1 MYGLRC
7 PIRLVLAATTR
18 RCCSIRSTDGPQR
31 LSYCQC
37 RPRTRPRFDSA
48 TSNSFNPSLALKSA
62 ETYACNTPTQ
72 RHRQPIR
79 ILKTRHWWLLIRAKC
94 LSAWMR
100 TLDARAVFYDR
111 TVDPVVGIGGPRIYV
126 FWHEY
131 ILLPLSWRGHC
142 HVSMLI
148 SQHRDADMYRASRAH
163 GIDCAQLVTRGGA
176 KAIPRLNGGASSEHL
191 TMTPDG
197 RPRRRLAV
205 GPVYLACR
213 LQVPLVALGLGCD
226 RPLRL
231 RSWDRFALPRPFS
244 RSRAVVGPPMVL
256 PPRLNRSEL
265 VRCQQRTER
274 LLNCLTDEAEAWAA
288 AGSRKVGEIV
298 MTPQTASPPRAHR
311 RLTASQ
317 EAMKTSNA
325 A

>member
-1 MYGLRC
+1 MG
-7 PIRLVLAATTR
+7 
-18 RCCSIRSTDGPQR
+18 
-31 LSYCQC
+31 
-37 RPRTRPRFDSA
+37 
-48 TSNSFNPSLALKSA
+48 
-62 ETYACNTPTQ
+62 
-72 RHRQPIR
+72 
-79 ILKTRHWWLLIRAKC
+79 AKC

-148 SQHRDADMYRASRAH
+148 SQHRDADMLARVAH
-163 GIDCAQLVTRGGA
+163 HMGFDCVRGSTYRGGA
-176 KAIPRLNGGASSEHL
+176 KAIRELKWRSQSEHL

-197 RPRRRLAV
+197 PRGPRRRLAV
-205 GPVYLACR
+205 GPVYLASR

-244 RSRAVVGPPMVL
+244 RSAQWSDHQWSY
-256 PPRLNRSEL
+256 RL
-265 VRCQQRTER
+265 V
-274 LLNCLTDEAEAWAA
+274 
-288 AGSRKVGEIV
+288 
-298 MTPQTASPPRAHR
+298 
-311 RLTASQ
+311 
-317 EAMKTSNA
+317 
-325 A
+325 